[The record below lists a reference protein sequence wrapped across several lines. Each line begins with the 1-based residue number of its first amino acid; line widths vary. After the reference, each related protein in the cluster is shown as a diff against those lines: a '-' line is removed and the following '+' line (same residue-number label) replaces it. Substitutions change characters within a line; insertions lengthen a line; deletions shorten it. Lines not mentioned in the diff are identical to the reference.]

1 MIDISK
7 VSYRPQDRLFR
18 YRVSIDV
25 YGEMRETSIC
35 QCRKRFESI
44 VREGMERVTMA
55 AFDSASCNITM
66 DMPNMT
72 EDEKIA
78 FNKILDAL
86 RTAYRGVMV

>member
-1 MIDISK
+1 MSRD
-7 VSYRPQDRLFR
+7 VSALKRVKIIKSVVCPRTGIVPLPERL
-18 YRVSIDV
+18 
-25 YGEMRETSIC
+25 
-35 QCRKRFESI
+35 
-44 VREGMERVTMA
+44 ERVTDA